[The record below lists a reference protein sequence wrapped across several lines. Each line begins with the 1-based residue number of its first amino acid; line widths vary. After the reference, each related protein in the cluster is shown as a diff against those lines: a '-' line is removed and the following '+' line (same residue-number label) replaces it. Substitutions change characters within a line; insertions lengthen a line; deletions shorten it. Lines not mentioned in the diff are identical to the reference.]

1 MKKFDI
7 LNENR
12 LMICAHSGVSGGNIP
27 RNTAISFDIAMM
39 QGADIVELDVT
50 ASADGELF
58 VFHPCT
64 EKTALARPDLDIRTM
79 PAEEVK
85 KLPCASHGGALTKHT
100 IPLLDDIFEHLKG
113 KCYINVDKFGD
124 NPVEIMKK
132 VKKHGIQDQIILKSS
147 PKEEVLRMI
156 EETAPDINYLAIIG
170 KKYEPFSTH
179 EMLMSRNINY
189 VGLEVVFEEDSS
201 PLVSDAF
208 RARMRADK
216 KLLWG
221 NSILYNYKVKLAAEH
236 SDDTALAGDPVTGW
250 GWFADKNFDIV
261 QTDWPREIS
270 MFLKEYCKK

>member
-85 KLPCASHGGALTKHT
+85 KLPCASPGGALTKHT

-132 VKKHGIQDQIILKSS
+132 VKKHGIQDQIILKSA

-170 KKYEPFSTH
+170 SKYEPFATH
-179 EMLMSRNINY
+179 EMLMNRNINY

-208 RARMRADK
+208 RARMKADK

-221 NSILYNYKVKLAAEH
+221 NSILYNYKVEK
-236 SDDTALAGDPVTGW
+236 
-250 GWFADKNFDIV
+250 
-261 QTDWPREIS
+261 
-270 MFLKEYCKK
+270 C

>member
-1 MKKFDI
+1 MMKTFDI
-7 LNENR
+7 LNEKR

-27 RNTAISFDIAMM
+27 RNTAISFDIAML

-64 EKTALARPDLDIRTM
+64 EKTALAREDIDIRKL

-85 KLPCASHGGALTKHT
+85 KLPCASPGGALTLHT

-124 NPVEIMKK
+124 NPVAIMEK
-132 VKKHGIQDQIILKSS
+132 VKKHGIKDQIILKSS

-170 KKYEPFSTH
+170 SKYDPFATH
-179 EMLMSRNINY
+179 EMLMKRNINY
-189 VGLEVVFEEDSS
+189 VGLEVVFEDDSS
-201 PLVSDAF
+201 PLVSDEF
-208 RARMRADK
+208 RARMRADN

-221 NSILYNYKVKLAAEH
+221 NSILFNYKTKLAGEH
-236 SDDTALAGDPVTGW
+236 SDDAALAGDPVTGW
-250 GWFADKNFDIV
+250 GWFADKGFDIV
-261 QTDWPREIS
+261 QTDWPRELS
-270 MFLKEYCKK
+270 LFLQQYKK